1 MAQDLADLGQSRTGA
16 QHLGRRGVA
25 EAMGVHLRQAGPG
38 ARRAHDRG
46 HAAGAQPSMRCPH
59 PGEHVGAFAVGTA
72 PTQPADKRVADVDG
86 HGKPLLASALAAD
99 DDLPMAPLDVGQLQ
113 CRHLPGPQPEADQQ
127 GQHREVPP
135 AERAAPV
142 TARQQAGDLRA
153 AERRGQTRQAPSRH
167 PRHRRLELA
176 LGVALHEQEAQQ

>member
-1 MAQDLADLGQSRTGA
+1 MLVVDTLVWRRTWPTSASPAPARSIWVAAVWRRRWAFTFARPARVHAARTIADTPPGLSR
-16 QHLGRRGVA
+16 RC
-25 EAMGVHLRQAGPG
+25 G
-38 ARRAHDRG
+38 ARTRVNTSAH
-46 HAAGAQPSMRCPH
+46 
-59 PGEHVGAFAVGTA
+59 
-72 PTQPADKRVADVDG
+72 
-86 HGKPLLASALAAD
+86 AAD
-99 DDLPMAPLDVGQLQ
+99 DALPMAPIDVGQLQ

-167 PRHRRLELA
+167 LRHRRLELA
-176 LGVALHEQEAQQ
+176 LS